1 MQAERFRW
9 TTEVQIH
16 ANEALIRRQIRAS
29 LVYLVLALIFLLG
42 GFFASLSADNPA
54 LQYAAPMPSLVIGL
68 LLWWRNQALM
78 ARWGPRNRQE
88 ATLARGLRGLDDRHH
103 LFAFAHPSL
112 PDYLLVGSVG
122 VLVVVPRQV
131 SGAVSCYDDRWR
143 HEDRRSAVARALLWF
158 APRATLGNPTTDA
171 QRGIQ
176 ATYKY
181 LAAHLPAA
189 VQSKLRV
196 DTAIVFTG
204 PKVELRLH
212 GCPVPALLLK
222 SFRGYVRRMP
232 KSLSPSELAA
242 VVGAL
247 AAA

>member
-1 MQAERFRW
+1 
-9 TTEVQIH
+9 VQLH
-16 ANEALIRRQIRAS
+16 VNEALVRRQLRGS

-42 GFFASLSADNPA
+42 GFFASLSPDNPV
-54 LQYAAPMPSLVIGL
+54 LQYGVPMPSLVIGL
-68 LLWWRNQALM
+68 LLWWRNQALI

-88 ATLARGLRGLDDRHH
+88 AVLARGLRGLDDRHH
-103 LFAFAHPSL
+103 LFGFAHPSL
-112 PDYLLVGSVG
+112 PDYLIVGPMG

-158 APRATLGNPTTDA
+158 APRATLGNPTADA

-181 LAAHLPAA
+181 LAGRLPAT
-189 VQSKLRV
+189 VQSELRV
-196 DTAIVFTG
+196 DTVVVFTA
-204 PKVELRLH
+204 PKVELGLH
-212 GCPVPALLLK
+212 GCPVPVLQLK

-242 VVGAL
+242 VVGTL